1 MLVWHRGAERQR
13 AEAEERRE
21 QWPATFHERRQNWE
35 RRTLEHSGAV
45 APADDDLEQFWD
57 IPPRAE
63 AQSPPSARLSVVP
76 GFDGCPSG
84 EAEHEEMDHLERWCE
99 SDTDE
104 EEYERNIWRGPGIP
118 PGHQLTPPTGLPEP
132 TTLMIGQH
140 CQQDGANQIS
150 SYSKTNNT
158 D

>member
-13 AEAEERRE
+13 AEAEERHE

-45 APADDDLEQFWD
+45 APVDDDLDQFWD
-57 IPPRAE
+57 VPPRE
-63 AQSPPSARLSVVP
+63 RSPPSTQLSAVP

-84 EAEHEEMDHLERWCE
+84 EADPTEMDHLERWCE

-104 EEYERNIWRGPGIP
+104 EEYDLFGE
-118 PGHQLTPPTGLPEP
+118 
-132 TTLMIGQH
+132 
-140 CQQDGANQIS
+140 
-150 SYSKTNNT
+150 T
-158 D
+158 DHRRRRR